1 MVWMRMGQ
9 DDKIDFFRGDSI
21 SFHLLEEVGN
31 MTGMTRIDENRYL
44 SVDQIGIAVIFICIL
59 PKVGIE
65 VFFNLHP
72 IELPPTFST
81 P

>member
-9 DDKIDFFRGDSI
+9 DDKIDLFRRYPI
-21 SFHLLEEVGN
+21 SVHLLEEVGN
-31 MTGMTRIDENRYL
+31 VTGMTRIDKDCDL
-44 SVDQIGIAVIFICIL
+44 SVDEISVAVIFICIL

-65 VFFNLHP
+65 VFFKLHP
-72 IELPPTFST
+72 NELPVIFST